1 MLISL
6 LFALPLTIL
15 SILLFFVLSDVIQKK
30 VNNSLLSG
38 KLHKNSRKIK
48 KIYGLGFYV
57 FLLSSLLPSIVYL
70 IFFKIEVNFLLLGE
84 LVILTTILKI
94 SVDNNNNNK
103 YLSILINLLIASVV
117 IKLLNYP
124 TETTID
130 FIVIAL
136 VFLLILS
143 YSLINSL
150 ISETNLLYINSII
163 TLLICVFGFTID
175 NQALFIINLS
185 IFTSSICLLA
195 SNKLNKKHKILI
207 TTGGK
212 LIIGT
217 FLITLVSSVI
227 KLFL

>member
-1 MLISL
+1 MLTSL

-30 VNNSLLSG
+30 VNNSILSG

-48 KIYGLGFYV
+48 KTYGLGFYV
-57 FLLSSLLPSIVYL
+57 FLLSSLLPIIVYL
-70 IFFKIEVNFLLLGE
+70 IFFKIEVNFLLVGE

-94 SVDNNNNNK
+94 SVDNNNK
-103 YLSILINLLIASVV
+103 FLSILINLLIASIV

-143 YSLINSL
+143 FSLINSF
-150 ISETNLLYINSII
+150 ISETKLLYINSII

-175 NQALFIINLS
+175 NQVLFFINLS
-185 IFTSSICLLA
+185 IFTSSICLLV

-217 FLITLVSSVI
+217 FLITLASSVI

>member
-1 MLISL
+1 MLTSL

-30 VNNSLLSG
+30 VNNSILSG
-38 KLHKNSRKIK
+38 KFHKNSRKIK
-48 KIYGLGFYV
+48 KTYGLGFYV
-57 FLLSSLLPSIVYL
+57 FLLSSLLPIIVYL

-84 LVILTTILKI
+84 LAILTTILKI
-94 SVDNNNNNK
+94 SVDNNNK
-103 YLSILINLLIASVV
+103 FLSILINLLIASIV

-143 YSLINSL
+143 YSLINSF
-150 ISETNLLYINSII
+150 ISETKLLYINSII

-175 NQALFIINLS
+175 NQVLFFINLS
-185 IFTSSICLLA
+185 IFTSSICLLV

-217 FLITLVSSVI
+217 FLITLASSVI

>member
-1 MLISL
+1 MLTSL

-30 VNNSLLSG
+30 VNNSILSG

-48 KIYGLGFYV
+48 NIYGLGFYV

-94 SVDNNNNNK
+94 SVDNNNK
-103 YLSILINLLIASVV
+103 FISILINLLIASVV

-175 NQALFIINLS
+175 NQVLFFINLS
-185 IFTSSICLLA
+185 IFTSSICLLV

-217 FLITLVSSVI
+217 FLIILSSFVI

>member
-1 MLISL
+1 MLTSL

-30 VNNSLLSG
+30 VNNSILSG

-57 FLLSSLLPSIVYL
+57 FLLSSLLPIIVYL
-70 IFFKIEVNFLLLGE
+70 IFFKIEVNFLLVGE

-94 SVDNNNNNK
+94 SVDNNNK
-103 YLSILINLLIASVV
+103 FLSILINLLIASIV

-143 YSLINSL
+143 YSLINSF
-150 ISETNLLYINSII
+150 ISETKLLYINSII

-175 NQALFIINLS
+175 NQVLFFINLS
-185 IFTSSICLLA
+185 IFTSSICLLV

-217 FLITLVSSVI
+217 FLITLASSVI

>member
-1 MLISL
+1 MLTSL

-15 SILLFFVLSDVIQKK
+15 SVLLFFVLSDVIQKK
-30 VNNSLLSG
+30 VNHSILSG
-38 KLHKNSRKIK
+38 KFHKNSRKIK
-48 KIYGLGFYV
+48 KIYGLGFYI
-57 FLLSSLLPSIVYL
+57 FLLSSFLPSIVFL
-70 IFFKIEVNFLLLGE
+70 FFFKIDANFLLVGE
-84 LVILTTILKI
+84 LIILTTILKI
-94 SVDNNNNNK
+94 SVDNNNK
-103 YLSILINLLIASVV
+103 FLSILINLLIASVV

-130 FIVIAL
+130 FIFIAL

-143 YSLINSL
+143 YSLINSF
-150 ISETNLLYINSII
+150 ISETKLLYINSII

-175 NQALFIINLS
+175 NQALFFINLS

-207 TTGGK
+207 TKGGK

>member
-1 MLISL
+1 MLTSL

-30 VNNSLLSG
+30 VNNSILSG

-48 KIYGLGFYV
+48 NIYGLGFYV

-84 LVILTTILKI
+84 LAILTTILKI
-94 SVDNNNNNK
+94 SVDNNNK
-103 YLSILINLLIASVV
+103 FLSILINLLIASVV

-143 YSLINSL
+143 YSLINSF

-175 NQALFIINLS
+175 NQVLFFINLS
-185 IFTSSICLLA
+185 IFTSSICLLV

-217 FLITLVSSVI
+217 FLITLASFVI

>member
-1 MLISL
+1 MLTSL

-30 VNNSLLSG
+30 VNNSILSG

-57 FLLSSLLPSIVYL
+57 FLLSSLLPIIVYL
-70 IFFKIEVNFLLLGE
+70 IFFKIEINFLLLGE

-94 SVDNNNNNK
+94 SVDNNNK
-103 YLSILINLLIASVV
+103 FLSILINLLIASVV
-117 IKLLNYP
+117 IKLLNYS

-143 YSLINSL
+143 YSLINSF
-150 ISETNLLYINSII
+150 ISETKLLYINSII

-175 NQALFIINLS
+175 NQVLFFINLS

-217 FLITLVSSVI
+217 FLITLASSVI

>member
-1 MLISL
+1 MLTSL

-30 VNNSLLSG
+30 VNNSILSG

-94 SVDNNNNNK
+94 SVDNNNK
-103 YLSILINLLIASVV
+103 FISILINLLIASVV

-143 YSLINSL
+143 YSLINSF
-150 ISETNLLYINSII
+150 ISETKLLYINSII

-175 NQALFIINLS
+175 NQVLFFINLS
-185 IFTSSICLLA
+185 IFTSSICLLV

-217 FLITLVSSVI
+217 FLITLATSVI

>member
-1 MLISL
+1 MLTSL

-30 VNNSLLSG
+30 VNNSILSG

-70 IFFKIEVNFLLLGE
+70 IFFKIEVNFLLVGE

-94 SVDNNNNNK
+94 SVDNNNK
-103 YLSILINLLIASVV
+103 FLSILINLLIASVV

-143 YSLINSL
+143 YSLINSF

-175 NQALFIINLS
+175 NQVLFFINLS
-185 IFTSSICLLA
+185 IFTSSICLLV

-217 FLITLVSSVI
+217 FLITLASSVI

>member
-1 MLISL
+1 MLTSL

-38 KLHKNSRKIK
+38 KFHKNSRKIK

-94 SVDNNNNNK
+94 SVDNNNK
-103 YLSILINLLIASVV
+103 FLSILINLLIASVV

-175 NQALFIINLS
+175 NQVLFFINLS
-185 IFTSSICLLA
+185 IFTSSICLLV

-217 FLITLVSSVI
+217 FLIILSSFVI

>member
-1 MLISL
+1 MLTSL

-30 VNNSLLSG
+30 VNNSILSG

-48 KIYGLGFYV
+48 NIYGLGFYV
-57 FLLSSLLPSIVYL
+57 FLLSSLLPIIVYL
-70 IFFKIEVNFLLLGE
+70 IFFKIEVNFLLVGE

-94 SVDNNNNNK
+94 SVDNNNK
-103 YLSILINLLIASVV
+103 FLSILINLLIASIV

-143 YSLINSL
+143 FSLINSF
-150 ISETNLLYINSII
+150 ISETKLLYINSII

-175 NQALFIINLS
+175 NQVLFFINLS
-185 IFTSSICLLA
+185 IFTSSICLLV

-217 FLITLVSSVI
+217 FLITLASSVI

>member
-1 MLISL
+1 MLTSL

-30 VNNSLLSG
+30 VNNSILSG

-48 KIYGLGFYV
+48 KTYGLGFYV
-57 FLLSSLLPSIVYL
+57 FLLSSLLPIIVYL

-94 SVDNNNNNK
+94 SVDNNNK
-103 YLSILINLLIASVV
+103 FLSILINLLIASIV

-143 YSLINSL
+143 YSLINSF
-150 ISETNLLYINSII
+150 ISETKLLYINSII

-175 NQALFIINLS
+175 NQVLFFINLS
-185 IFTSSICLLA
+185 IFTSSICLLV

-217 FLITLVSSVI
+217 FLITLASSVI

>member
-1 MLISL
+1 MLTSL

-70 IFFKIEVNFLLLGE
+70 IFFKIEINFLLLGE
-84 LVILTTILKI
+84 LVILTSILKI
-94 SVDNNNNNK
+94 SVDNNNK
-103 YLSILINLLIASVV
+103 FITILINLLIASVV
-117 IKLLNYP
+117 IKLLNYS

-143 YSLINSL
+143 YSLINSF
-150 ISETNLLYINSII
+150 ISETKLLYINSII

-175 NQALFIINLS
+175 NQVLFFINLS
-185 IFTSSICLLA
+185 IFTSSICLLV

-217 FLITLVSSVI
+217 FLITLASFVI

>member
-94 SVDNNNNNK
+94 SVDNNNNK

-163 TLLICVFGFTID
+163 TLLICIFGFTID
-175 NQALFIINLS
+175 NQALFFINLS
-185 IFTSSICLLA
+185 IFTSSVCLLA

>member
-1 MLISL
+1 MLTSL

-15 SILLFFVLSDVIQKK
+15 SVLLFFVLSDVIQKK
-30 VNNSLLSG
+30 VNHSILSG
-38 KLHKNSRKIK
+38 KFHKNSRKIK
-48 KIYGLGFYV
+48 KIYGLGFYI
-57 FLLSSLLPSIVYL
+57 FLLSSFLPSIVFL
-70 IFFKIEVNFLLLGE
+70 FFFKIDANFLLVGE
-84 LVILTTILKI
+84 LIILTTILKI
-94 SVDNNNNNK
+94 SVDNNNK
-103 YLSILINLLIASVV
+103 FLSILINLLIASVV

-143 YSLINSL
+143 YSLINSF
-150 ISETNLLYINSII
+150 ISETKLLYINSII

-175 NQALFIINLS
+175 NQALFFINLS

>member
-1 MLISL
+1 MLTSL

-15 SILLFFVLSDVIQKK
+15 SVLLFFVLSDVIQKK
-30 VNNSLLSG
+30 VNHSILSG
-38 KLHKNSRKIK
+38 KFHKNSRKIK
-48 KIYGLGFYV
+48 KIYGLGFYI
-57 FLLSSLLPSIVYL
+57 FLLSSFLPSIVFL
-70 IFFKIEVNFLLLGE
+70 FFFKIDANFLLVGE
-84 LVILTTILKI
+84 LIILTTILKI
-94 SVDNNNNNK
+94 SVDNNNK
-103 YLSILINLLIASVV
+103 FLSILINLLIASVV
-117 IKLLNYP
+117 IKLLNYS

-143 YSLINSL
+143 YSLINSF

-175 NQALFIINLS
+175 NQALFFINLS

-207 TTGGK
+207 TKGGK

>member
-1 MLISL
+1 MLTSL

-30 VNNSLLSG
+30 VNNSILSG

-57 FLLSSLLPSIVYL
+57 FLLSSLLPSIVFL

-94 SVDNNNNNK
+94 SVDNNNK
-103 YLSILINLLIASVV
+103 FLSILINLLIASIV

-143 YSLINSL
+143 YSLINSF
-150 ISETNLLYINSII
+150 ISETKLLYINSII

-175 NQALFIINLS
+175 NQVLFFINLS
-185 IFTSSICLLA
+185 IFTSSICLLV

-217 FLITLVSSVI
+217 FLITLASSVI

>member
-1 MLISL
+1 MLTSL

-30 VNNSLLSG
+30 VNNSILSG

-48 KIYGLGFYV
+48 KTYGLGFYV

-70 IFFKIEVNFLLLGE
+70 FFFKIEVNFLLVGE

-94 SVDNNNNNK
+94 SVDNNNK
-103 YLSILINLLIASVV
+103 FLSILINLLIASIV

-143 YSLINSL
+143 YSLINSF
-150 ISETNLLYINSII
+150 ISETKLLYINSII

-175 NQALFIINLS
+175 NQVLFFINLS
-185 IFTSSICLLA
+185 IFTSSICLLV

-217 FLITLVSSVI
+217 FLITLASSVI

>member
-1 MLISL
+1 MLTSL
-6 LFALPLTIL
+6 LFALPLTVL

-30 VNNSLLSG
+30 VNNSILSG

-48 KIYGLGFYV
+48 KTYGLGFYV
-57 FLLSSLLPSIVYL
+57 FLLSSLLPIIVYL
-70 IFFKIEVNFLLLGE
+70 IFFKIEVNFLLVGE

-94 SVDNNNNNK
+94 SVDNNNK
-103 YLSILINLLIASVV
+103 FLSILINLLIASIV

-143 YSLINSL
+143 YSLINSF
-150 ISETNLLYINSII
+150 ISETKLLYINSII

-175 NQALFIINLS
+175 NQVLFFINLS
-185 IFTSSICLLA
+185 IFTSSICLLV

-217 FLITLVSSVI
+217 FLITLASSVI

>member
-1 MLISL
+1 MLTSL

-30 VNNSLLSG
+30 VNNSILSG

-48 KIYGLGFYV
+48 KTYGLGFYV

-70 IFFKIEVNFLLLGE
+70 IFFKIEVNFLLVGE

-94 SVDNNNNNK
+94 SVDNNNK
-103 YLSILINLLIASVV
+103 FLSILINLLIASIV

-143 YSLINSL
+143 YSLINSF
-150 ISETNLLYINSII
+150 ISETKLLYINSII

-175 NQALFIINLS
+175 NQVLFFINLS
-185 IFTSSICLLA
+185 IFTSSICLLV

-217 FLITLVSSVI
+217 FLITLASSVI

>member
-1 MLISL
+1 MLTSL

-30 VNNSLLSG
+30 VNNSILSG

-94 SVDNNNNNK
+94 SVDNNNK
-103 YLSILINLLIASVV
+103 FLSILINLLIASIV

-143 YSLINSL
+143 YSLINSF
-150 ISETNLLYINSII
+150 ISETKLLYINSII

-175 NQALFIINLS
+175 NQVLFFINLS
-185 IFTSSICLLA
+185 IFTSSICLLV

-217 FLITLVSSVI
+217 FLITLASSVI

>member
-1 MLISL
+1 MLTSL

-15 SILLFFVLSDVIQKK
+15 SVLLFFVLSDVIQKK
-30 VNNSLLSG
+30 VNNSILSG

-48 KIYGLGFYV
+48 KIYGLGFYI
-57 FLLSSLLPSIVYL
+57 FLLSSFLPSIVFL
-70 IFFKIEVNFLLLGE
+70 FFFKIDANFLLVGE
-84 LVILTTILKI
+84 LIILTTILKI
-94 SVDNNNNNK
+94 SVDNNNK
-103 YLSILINLLIASVV
+103 FLSILINLLIASVF

-143 YSLINSL
+143 YSLINSF

-175 NQALFIINLS
+175 NQALFFINLS

-207 TTGGK
+207 TKGGK

>member
-1 MLISL
+1 MLTSL

-30 VNNSLLSG
+30 VNNSILSG

-48 KIYGLGFYV
+48 NIYGLGFYV

-94 SVDNNNNNK
+94 SVDNNNK
-103 YLSILINLLIASVV
+103 FISILINLLIASVV

-143 YSLINSL
+143 YSLINSF
-150 ISETNLLYINSII
+150 ISETKLLYINSII

-175 NQALFIINLS
+175 NQVLFFINLS
-185 IFTSSICLLA
+185 IFTSSICLLV

>member
-6 LFALPLTIL
+6 LFALPLNIL

-38 KLHKNSRKIK
+38 KFHKNSRKIK

-94 SVDNNNNNK
+94 SVDNNNK
-103 YLSILINLLIASVV
+103 FLSILINLLIASVV

-175 NQALFIINLS
+175 NQVLFFINLS
-185 IFTSSICLLA
+185 IFTSSICLLV

-217 FLITLVSSVI
+217 FLIILSSFVI

>member
-1 MLISL
+1 MLTSL

-15 SILLFFVLSDVIQKK
+15 SVLLFFVLSDVIQKK
-30 VNNSLLSG
+30 VNHSILSG
-38 KLHKNSRKIK
+38 KFHKNSRKIK
-48 KIYGLGFYV
+48 KIYGLGFYI
-57 FLLSSLLPSIVYL
+57 FLLSSFLPSIVFL
-70 IFFKIEVNFLLLGE
+70 FFFKIDANFLLVGE
-84 LVILTTILKI
+84 LIILTTILKI
-94 SVDNNNNNK
+94 SVDNNNK
-103 YLSILINLLIASVV
+103 FLSILINLLIASVV

-143 YSLINSL
+143 YSLINSF
-150 ISETNLLYINSII
+150 ISETKLLYINSII

-175 NQALFIINLS
+175 NQVLFFINLS
-185 IFTSSICLLA
+185 IFTSSICLLV

>member
-1 MLISL
+1 MFTSL

-70 IFFKIEVNFLLLGE
+70 IFFKIEVNFLLVGE

-94 SVDNNNNNK
+94 SVDNNNK
-103 YLSILINLLIASVV
+103 FLSILINLLIASIV

-143 YSLINSL
+143 YSLINSF
-150 ISETNLLYINSII
+150 ISETKLLYINSII

-175 NQALFIINLS
+175 NQVLFFINLS
-185 IFTSSICLLA
+185 IFTSSICLLV

-217 FLITLVSSVI
+217 FLITLASSVI

>member
-1 MLISL
+1 MLTSL

-30 VNNSLLSG
+30 VNNSILSG

-48 KIYGLGFYV
+48 KTYGLGFYV
-57 FLLSSLLPSIVYL
+57 FLLSSLLPIIVYL
-70 IFFKIEVNFLLLGE
+70 IFFKIEVNFLLVGE

-94 SVDNNNNNK
+94 SVDNNNK
-103 YLSILINLLIASVV
+103 FLSILINLLIASVV

-143 YSLINSL
+143 YSLINSF
-150 ISETNLLYINSII
+150 ISETKLLYINSII

-175 NQALFIINLS
+175 NQVLFFINLS
-185 IFTSSICLLA
+185 IFTSSICLLV

-217 FLITLVSSVI
+217 FLITLASSVI

>member
-94 SVDNNNNNK
+94 SVDNNNK

-163 TLLICVFGFTID
+163 TLLICVLGFTID
-175 NQALFIINLS
+175 NQVLFFINLS
-185 IFTSSICLLA
+185 IFTSSICLLV

-217 FLITLVSSVI
+217 FLITLASSVI

>member
-1 MLISL
+1 MLTSL
-6 LFALPLTIL
+6 LFALPLNIL

-30 VNNSLLSG
+30 VNNSILSG

-48 KIYGLGFYV
+48 NIYGLGFYV

-84 LVILTTILKI
+84 LAILTTILKI
-94 SVDNNNNNK
+94 SVDNNNK
-103 YLSILINLLIASVV
+103 FLSILINLLIACVV

-143 YSLINSL
+143 FSLINSF
-150 ISETNLLYINSII
+150 ISETKLLYINSII

-175 NQALFIINLS
+175 NQVLFFINLS

-217 FLITLVSSVI
+217 FLITLASSVI

>member
-1 MLISL
+1 MLTSL

-15 SILLFFVLSDVIQKK
+15 SVLLFFVLSDVIQKK
-30 VNNSLLSG
+30 VNHSILSG
-38 KLHKNSRKIK
+38 KFHKNSKKIK
-48 KIYGLGFYV
+48 KIYGLGFYI
-57 FLLSSLLPSIVYL
+57 FLLSSFLPSIVFL
-70 IFFKIEVNFLLLGE
+70 FFFKIDANFLLVGE
-84 LVILTTILKI
+84 LIILTTILKI
-94 SVDNNNNNK
+94 SVDNNNK
-103 YLSILINLLIASVV
+103 FLSILINLLIASVV

-143 YSLINSL
+143 YSLINSF

-175 NQALFIINLS
+175 NQALFFINLS

-195 SNKLNKKHKILI
+195 YNKLNKKHKILI
-207 TTGGK
+207 TKVGK

>member
-1 MLISL
+1 MLTSL

-38 KLHKNSRKIK
+38 ILHKNSRKIK

-70 IFFKIEVNFLLLGE
+70 IFFKIEINFLLLGE
-84 LVILTTILKI
+84 LVILTSILKI
-94 SVDNNNNNK
+94 SVDNNNK
-103 YLSILINLLIASVV
+103 FITILINLLIASVV
-117 IKLLNYP
+117 IKLLNYS

-143 YSLINSL
+143 YSLINSF
-150 ISETNLLYINSII
+150 ISETKLLYINSII

-175 NQALFIINLS
+175 NQALFFINLS

-217 FLITLVSSVI
+217 FLITLASFVI

>member
-1 MLISL
+1 MLTSL

-94 SVDNNNNNK
+94 SVDNNNK
-103 YLSILINLLIASVV
+103 FLSILINLLIASVV

-143 YSLINSL
+143 YSLINSF
-150 ISETNLLYINSII
+150 ISETKLLYINSII

-175 NQALFIINLS
+175 NQVLFFINLS
-185 IFTSSICLLA
+185 IFTSSICLLV

-217 FLITLVSSVI
+217 FLITLASFVI

>member
-1 MLISL
+1 MLTSL

-15 SILLFFVLSDVIQKK
+15 SVLLFFVLSDVIQKK

-48 KIYGLGFYV
+48 KIYGLGFYI
-57 FLLSSLLPSIVYL
+57 FLLSSFLPSIVFL
-70 IFFKIEVNFLLLGE
+70 FFFKIDANFLLVGE
-84 LVILTTILKI
+84 LIILTTILKI
-94 SVDNNNNNK
+94 SVDNNNK
-103 YLSILINLLIASVV
+103 FLSILINLLIASVF

-143 YSLINSL
+143 YSLINSF

-175 NQALFIINLS
+175 NQVLFFINLS
-185 IFTSSICLLA
+185 IFTSSICLLV

-207 TTGGK
+207 TKGGK

-217 FLITLVSSVI
+217 FLITLASSVI

>member
-1 MLISL
+1 MLTSL

-30 VNNSLLSG
+30 VNNSILSG

-48 KIYGLGFYV
+48 NIYGLGFYV

-70 IFFKIEVNFLLLGE
+70 IFFKIEVNFLLVGE

-94 SVDNNNNNK
+94 SVDNNNK
-103 YLSILINLLIASVV
+103 FLSILINLLIASIV

-143 YSLINSL
+143 YSLINSF
-150 ISETNLLYINSII
+150 ISETKLLYINSII

-175 NQALFIINLS
+175 NQVLFFINLS
-185 IFTSSICLLA
+185 IFTSSICLLV

-217 FLITLVSSVI
+217 FLITLASSVI

>member
-1 MLISL
+1 MLTSL
-6 LFALPLTIL
+6 LFALPLNIL

-30 VNNSLLSG
+30 VNNSILSG

-48 KIYGLGFYV
+48 NIYGLGFYV
-57 FLLSSLLPSIVYL
+57 FLLSSLLPIIVYL
-70 IFFKIEVNFLLLGE
+70 IFFKIEVNFLLVGE

-94 SVDNNNNNK
+94 SVDNNNK
-103 YLSILINLLIASVV
+103 FLSILINLLIASIV

-143 YSLINSL
+143 YSLINSF
-150 ISETNLLYINSII
+150 ISETKLLYINSII

-175 NQALFIINLS
+175 NQVLFFINLS
-185 IFTSSICLLA
+185 IFTSSICLLV

-217 FLITLVSSVI
+217 FLITLASSVI

>member
-1 MLISL
+1 MLTSL

-30 VNNSLLSG
+30 VNNSILSG

-48 KIYGLGFYV
+48 NIYGLGFYV
-57 FLLSSLLPSIVYL
+57 FLLSSLLPIIVYL
-70 IFFKIEVNFLLLGE
+70 IFFKIEVNFLLVGE

-94 SVDNNNNNK
+94 SVDNNNK
-103 YLSILINLLIASVV
+103 FLSILINLLIASVV

-143 YSLINSL
+143 YSLINSF
-150 ISETNLLYINSII
+150 ISETKLLYINSII

-175 NQALFIINLS
+175 NQVLFFINLS
-185 IFTSSICLLA
+185 IFTSSICLLV

-217 FLITLVSSVI
+217 FLITLASSVI

>member
-1 MLISL
+1 MLTSL

-70 IFFKIEVNFLLLGE
+70 IFFKIEINFLLLGE
-84 LVILTTILKI
+84 LVILTSILKI
-94 SVDNNNNNK
+94 SVDNNNK
-103 YLSILINLLIASVV
+103 FITILINLLIASVV
-117 IKLLNYP
+117 IKLLNYS

-143 YSLINSL
+143 YSLINSF
-150 ISETNLLYINSII
+150 ISETKLLYINSII

-175 NQALFIINLS
+175 NQVLFFINLS

>member
-1 MLISL
+1 MLTSL

-70 IFFKIEVNFLLLGE
+70 IFFKIEINFLLLGE
-84 LVILTTILKI
+84 LVILTSILKI
-94 SVDNNNNNK
+94 SVDNNNK
-103 YLSILINLLIASVV
+103 FITILINLLIASVV
-117 IKLLNYP
+117 IKLLNYS

-143 YSLINSL
+143 YSLINSF
-150 ISETNLLYINSII
+150 ISETKLLYINSII

-175 NQALFIINLS
+175 NQVLFFINLS
-185 IFTSSICLLA
+185 IFTSSICLLV

-217 FLITLVSSVI
+217 FLITLATSVI

>member
-94 SVDNNNNNK
+94 SVDNNNNK

-143 YSLINSL
+143 YSLINSF

-175 NQALFIINLS
+175 NQALFFINLS

-195 SNKLNKKHKILI
+195 YNKLNKKHKILI
-207 TTGGK
+207 TKVGK